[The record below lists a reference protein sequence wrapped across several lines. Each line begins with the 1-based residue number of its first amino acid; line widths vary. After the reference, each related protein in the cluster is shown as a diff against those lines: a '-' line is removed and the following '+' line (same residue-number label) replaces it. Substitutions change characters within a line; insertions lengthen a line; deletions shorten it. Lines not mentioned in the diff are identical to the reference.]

1 MGKKLN
7 QRPESESVHLGQPI
21 ERTDTLSWST
31 LPAAA
36 VVDTIIHFNGPS
48 LAFFCDNNSYPL
60 LSTAFENDAPWEA
73 RGKNKE
79 CLLKEVPISLVN
91 ILSGHQGMGMF
102 LNGILWPIQYEKIG
116 LGLSGHRVI

>member
-60 LSTAFENDAPWEA
+60 LSTAFETDAPWEA

-79 CLLKEVPISLVN
+79 CLLKEVILMVWAVMIDSFLVHYST
-91 ILSGHQGMGMF
+91 LFPS
-102 LNGILWPIQYEKIG
+102 
-116 LGLSGHRVI
+116 